1 MDQGEKIFWVCPL
14 INKSKRLNYMDV
26 KTRHDELCKRVDKDK
41 ILLLHGKM
49 KQEKKDAIL
58 QEFRD
63 NPDKKILVATQVIE
77 MGIDIPE
84 ANIMV
89 IENSEKFGEA
99 QLTQLMGRV
108 GRGGRLGYCI
118 CAGVEF

>member
-26 KTRHDELCKRVDKDK
+26 KTRYDELCKRVDKDK

-63 NPDKKILVATQVIE
+63 NPDKKILVEEPHLSMHCTRHGNDSPLPSLHSRILL
-77 MGIDIPE
+77 G
-84 ANIMV
+84 N
-89 IENSEKFGEA
+89 
-99 QLTQLMGRV
+99 QL
-108 GRGGRLGYCI
+108 
-118 CAGVEF
+118 F